1 MFLFCLLYIN
11 HHVLAKQSIQHL
23 LSLQSWS
30 KYFLCFC
37 NSLSSYIR
45 KDINFLFL
53 PLSPS
58 LILNVLIYQVIL
70 GNIKTNSCIPSSKY
84 VIKYLELFFV
94 STNIEMAIFINIRIP
109 NFIILLHHAIL
120 LLLLS
125 FHQVSTLSYY
135 QKNFVFFFWLI
146 DTNIFLRIYYNGS
159 DFDLY

>member
-58 LILNVLIYQVIL
+58 LIFNVLIYQVIL
-70 GNIKTNSCIPSSKY
+70 GNIKTNSFIPSSKY

-94 STNIEMAIFINIRIP
+94 STNVELAIFINIKIP
-109 NFIILLHHAIL
+109 NFYHFFAPCNSSFATFISPSLHIIILSKKFCL
-120 LLLLS
+120 
-125 FHQVSTLSYY
+125 
-135 QKNFVFFFWLI
+135 FFLA
-146 DTNIFLRIYYNGS
+146 N
-159 DFDLY
+159 